1 MFIPAVSEAVRL
13 WLKDDWRPYQVEVDS
28 DGEPVLDSDGRPV
41 VMLDSDGEP
50 VVRWAVKAAC
60 LVELE
65 RQYRFRGGEGGAT
78 DEPAAN
84 GWGYTL
90 GKGATALLTPLR
102 KPTVANGCL
111 RRLRH
116 GAATGTADHARP
128 PGEGDWSQGA
138 VASQAGRGDRRGVR
152 CVVDAS
158 WVTIYPSV
166 GRDRRDVGPCVSA
179 AAAEQ
184 SEVAGRIAIA
194 NTRDDARSMVV
205 SGSMIHAVLPDAE
218 SGQEHFTLM
227 TR

>member
-1 MFIPAVSEAVRL
+1 MSELITREQAYEHLRLDYDSNGSADDGWLDVFIPAISEAVRL

-90 GKGATALLTPLR
+90 GKGATALLASLR
-102 KPTVANGCL
+102 KPT
-111 RRLRH
+111 
-116 GAATGTADHARP
+116 AA
-128 PGEGDWSQGA
+128 
-138 VASQAGRGDRRGVR
+138 
-152 CVVDAS
+152 
-158 WVTIYPSV
+158 
-166 GRDRRDVGPCVSA
+166 
-179 AAAEQ
+179 
-184 SEVAGRIAIA
+184 
-194 NTRDDARSMVV
+194 
-205 SGSMIHAVLPDAE
+205 
-218 SGQEHFTLM
+218 
-227 TR
+227 